1 MTSTRFASSMRNLG
15 QSELLAE
22 DESLDKGLVGR
33 LAETGMKTTMT
44 AGGRPGKGEGDDREE
59 VGGRERGQVAVQRG
73 GERWTSE
80 HPSVQ
85 GGTGMRRKR
94 SRRKGRR
101 PPRLLEVP
109 RLWHVR
115 RVHY

>member
-1 MTSTRFASSMRNLG
+1 MRNLG

-44 AGGRPGKGEGDDREE
+44 AGGRPCKGEGDDREE

-73 GERWTSE
+73 GGVGPASVPMYKAGQGWSKKRQAERA
-80 HPSVQ
+80 
-85 GGTGMRRKR
+85 
-94 SRRKGRR
+94 
-101 PPRLLEVP
+101 
-109 RLWHVR
+109 
-115 RVHY
+115 